1 MLRPILQSLRRE
13 HMDVTLRNGRDHTV
27 RIVERPG
34 VWMNDA
40 DLAALTADLR
50 TIADKTLGHGELNYG
65 VFSGGRAHL
74 CDTIVTLVTLPDGTP
89 IAFNALVIMT
99 LETVPDPTPVLHL
112 GLVMVDP
119 DQQSSGL
126 PWVLYGLTCFL
137 LFVRN
142 QFRPIWVSNITQVP
156 SVVGMVSGMFSQV
169 WPKPD
174 ADRRTLNHVLLA
186 RRIMA
191 HHRAVFGVGADA
203 KFDEA

>member
-1 MLRPILQSLRRE
+1 MIRPILQSLRRE

-74 CDTIVTLVTLPDGTP
+74 CDTIVTFVTLPDGTP

-112 GLVMVDP
+112 GLMMVDP

-126 PWVLYGLTCFL
+126 SWVLYGLTCFL
-137 LFVRN
+137 LFAVCT
-142 QFRPIWVSNITQVP
+142 QSVS
-156 SVVGMVSGMFSQV
+156 
-169 WPKPD
+169 PD
-174 ADRRTLNHVLLA
+174 LCVQCHAGAERCWH
-186 RRIMA
+186 
-191 HHRAVFGVGADA
+191 GVGHVFTGLAQT
-203 KFDEA
+203 